1 MRIQTLTRTLCASLI
16 PVFFLS
22 TALILSGCDGGQA
35 APPGKPGAAPETPS
49 KPGSNYMKDM
59 EKSSTGQTKSTT
71 K

>member
-1 MRIQTLTRTLCASLI
+1 MRIQTLAKTLCASLI

-22 TALILSGCDGGQA
+22 TTLILSGCGDQQG

-49 KPGSNYMKDM
+49 KPGSNYMQDM
-59 EKSSTGQTKSTT
+59 QKASTGQAK